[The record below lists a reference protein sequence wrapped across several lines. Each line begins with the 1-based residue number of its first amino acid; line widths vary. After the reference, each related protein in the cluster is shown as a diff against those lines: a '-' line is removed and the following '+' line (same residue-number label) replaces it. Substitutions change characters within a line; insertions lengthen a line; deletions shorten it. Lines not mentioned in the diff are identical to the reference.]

1 MSDERASRSRGE
13 GSRALTRAIV
23 AAAIALGLAL
33 PCACS
38 PSTDAATDAPAEV
51 GEATATT
58 ETTLAPAPAVTP
70 DSDPAAGGSAPSE
83 TLAPEPSPQALPPHE
98 RDLAEICRSGD
109 NGHGLAPGSLG
120 PEPWVNDPVD
130 TPKKRAWEESLGGKE
145 AARAHVRA
153 RLLGWPASVLAERAG
168 LPPDDRAFLVRVA
181 EDTWRGIDAFSDRE
195 SGLPL
200 DHVHFRSG
208 SVDPESA
215 EVGDYAGITS
225 IGLHLVA
232 LVAAR
237 ELELVPEET
246 ALEKIRRVL
255 HTLSTLATHQAF
267 FYNFYDT
274 TSLEPTSHFVS
285 FVDSAWLTAGLI
297 VVRNAFPRVAD
308 LATPLIDRMDYGF
321 FYDPSLELMSHGY
334 YVDPGWRSR
343 YHYGVLFAESRV
355 GSLIAIGR
363 GQAPEKHW
371 FTMIRTLPGEC
382 DWQELTPVARGK
394 KALRG
399 FEFMGGCYEWGGE
412 RYVPSW
418 GGSMF
423 EALMPR
429 LVLDEGTYAPKSLG
443 RNGEQ
448 HAKLQRRYAAEALR
462 IPVWGMSP
470 SATPS
475 PDGYLYGEHGVNV
488 LGSWGYQPGIVT
500 PHASALALA
509 VTPVEATRN
518 LRTLAELYDV
528 YGEFGFYDAV
538 DPRSGSVAYDYVSLD
553 QAMTFIALANHLK
566 GGSIQ
571 KRFAADP
578 IVQAA
583 LPVIADEDFF
593 DY

>member
-1 MSDERASRSRGE
+1 M
-13 GSRALTRAIV
+13 
-23 AAAIALGLAL
+23 IALGLAL
-33 PCACS
+33 AGGCS
-38 PSTDAATDAPAEV
+38 PSSDAAPEAA
-51 GEATATT
+51 GETPTAD
-58 ETTLAPAPAVTP
+58 TLAPAPAP
-70 DSDPAAGGSAPSE
+70 DPTDPAEGEPAPAEPAASE
-83 TLAPEPSPQALPPHE
+83 PNAEELPPHE
-98 RDLAEICRSGD
+98 RELAAICRSGD
-109 NGHGLAPGSLG
+109 TGQGLAPGSLG

-153 RLLGWPASVLAERAG
+153 RLVGWPARLLADRAG
-168 LPPDDRAFLVRVA
+168 LPADDRAFLERLA
-181 EDTWRGIDAFSDRE
+181 QDTWRGIESFSDRE
-195 SGLPL
+195 NGLPV
-200 DHVHFRSG
+200 DHVHFRQG
-208 SVDPESA
+208 SVDGEQA
-215 EVGDYAGITS
+215 QVGDYAGITS

-232 LVAAR
+232 IAAAR
-237 ELELVPEET
+237 ELGFIPEERALELVRR
-246 ALEKIRRVL
+246 ALD
-255 HTLSTLATHQAF
+255 TLGQLATF
-267 FYNFYDT
+267 RGFYYNFYDT

-285 FVDSAWLTAGLI
+285 FVDSAWLTVGLI
-297 VVRNAFPRVAD
+297 VVRNAFPEVAD
-308 LATPLIDRMDYGF
+308 VATPLVEQMDYEF
-321 FYDPSLELMSHGY
+321 FYDPTLDLMSHGY

-355 GSLIAIGR
+355 GSLIAIGK
-363 GQAPEKHW
+363 GEAPEKHW
-371 FTMIRTLPGEC
+371 FTMIRTLPAEC
-382 DWQELTPVARGK
+382 DWQELTPVSRRK

-429 LVLDEGTYAPKSLG
+429 LVLDEGTWAPKSLG

-448 HAKLQRRYAAEALR
+448 HAKVQRLYAAEALR

-470 SATPS
+470 SALPS
-475 PDGYLYGEHGVNV
+475 WDGYTYGEHGVNA

-509 VTPVEATRN
+509 VTPAEATRN
-518 LRTLAELYDV
+518 LRTLAELYDS

-538 DPRSGSVAYDYVSLD
+538 DPRSGAVAYDYVSLD
-553 QAMTFIALANHLK
+553 QAMIFIALANTLRD
-566 GGSIQ
+566 GCIQ

-593 DY
+593 EY